1 MQACLLCNCVGGG
14 GTLPLGPLACI
25 DRGRVFV
32 CFGAPWIC
40 GCIATMHVVA
50 MESDK
55 MRMRMPRAHQR
66 TAQQQ
71 LLVSHGRKLY
81 VQDCSDVIRDSK
93 VMITRKGM

>member
-1 MQACLLCNCVGGG
+1 
-14 GTLPLGPLACI
+14 
-25 DRGRVFV
+25 
-32 CFGAPWIC
+32 
-40 GCIATMHVVA
+40 MHVVA